1 MANLPIVKSWV
12 TFRWLESTGKVA
24 PIHFS
29 KQEIDRVLFFII
41 PGILTKIQKEYQ
53 IGDAEGGALQ
63 TAFVVS
69 YMIFAPIFGY
79 LGDRHNRKAIMAFG
93 VFIWTIFTIIGS
105 FMPVRTLYLFS
116 LN

>member
-1 MANLPIVKSWV
+1 M
-12 TFRWLESTGKVA
+12 
-24 PIHFS
+24 
-29 KQEIDRVLFFII
+29 
-41 PGILTKIQKEYQ
+41 TKIQKEYQ

-105 FMPVRTLYLFS
+105 FMPVRTTFLPEWKLKISQFCTISFVLQLFDV
-116 LN
+116 LF